1 MSYSYTVVASYRA
14 ITVILTLLAF
24 FFSTN
29 SEVEAIM
36 CGSCVTGSKIWV
48 KVANETVWWPSVII
62 SDLPSAD
69 NVHCN
74 HNDPFSDVGI
84 ENTIVVQLLGTS
96 KNTNI
101 IKQADSNGNDSQN
114 NEKNRV
120 KTHEKNRVT
129 ALRLS
134 DQGKSWD
141 FVIPS
146 NQQNQTIPEYLKAQ
160 YATAILE
167 SKLNGRNNNVQ
178 SSGVSSGEEKE
189 NRMNVKGRIEADD
202 ENDNHLRFD
211 SISLTTPSKVTNTK
225 QLIFHFSSFRIVE
238 ATYNCILGLSKI
250 FSITYVKIQPLHPYH
265 TSVPLFRS
273 DYNLLI
279 LFSFVFMFTKFI

>member
-69 NVHCN
+69 NVHYN
-74 HNDPFSDVGI
+74 HNDPFNDVGI

-114 NEKNRV
+114 NEKNRI
-120 KTHEKNRVT
+120 KTHEKNRIT

-141 FVIPS
+141 FIIPS
-146 NQQNQTIPEYLKAQ
+146 HQQNQTVPEYLKAQ
-160 YATAILE
+160 YAQATFE
-167 SKLNGRNNNVQ
+167 SKLIEGNGYDQ
-178 SSGVSSGEEKE
+178 SSGVSSGEEK
-189 NRMNVKGRIEADD
+189 NNQINVKGRIEADD
-202 ENDNHLRFD
+202 EHDNHLRFD
-211 SISLTTPSKVTNTK
+211 SISLTTPSKVTNAK
-225 QLIFHFSSFRIVE
+225 HLIFYFFIFQ
-238 ATYNCILGLSKI
+238 NC
-250 FSITYVKIQPLHPYH
+250 
-265 TSVPLFRS
+265 
-273 DYNLLI
+273 
-279 LFSFVFMFTKFI
+279 